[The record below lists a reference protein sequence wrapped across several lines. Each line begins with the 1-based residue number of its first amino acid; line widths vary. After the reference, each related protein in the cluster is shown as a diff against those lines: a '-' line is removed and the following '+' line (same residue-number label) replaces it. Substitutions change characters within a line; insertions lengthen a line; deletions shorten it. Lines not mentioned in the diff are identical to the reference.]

1 MTAFER
7 MPASPTH
14 PFTTRPGISSLS
26 SAPPGRIPSPSQ
38 RAAIESPAG
47 SLLVLAGPGAGKT
60 FCLIERIRF
69 LLEKLAM
76 DPARIC
82 AFTFTNKAAGEI
94 AERLARSIGD
104 RASLVKTGTIH
115 AFCTELLR
123 EFGSRVGLERG
134 FGIADE
140 KTQHAV
146 LRRIGQHSR
155 WNQSLLKRFSAHRL
169 NKEPFTHRNDAAAFA
184 KYERFLQDRNLADF
198 DMLVIKTAELLTDPQ
213 VVHRVRA
220 RWDCVLVDEFQD
232 LNPLQYQVIRELGRD
247 HGHIFAVGDEEQSI
261 YSWAGADPRVFI
273 DYSNDFAVRDRITL
287 RENRRCTRDILA
299 LARRLVEHNPQM
311 FDEVKVLEADR
322 DSAFCVAAH
331 TFPDDDAELSWLID
345 DVRRDHDEHGT
356 PWGDIA
362 LLYRSHGIGDAIE
375 ARFLSAGLPC
385 RLASGRALAE
395 DPIVAYV
402 IAALQV
408 IASPDD
414 VCDDAFLELVL
425 PAALVDEAR
434 ALAQGATRTL
444 RAQLESIARERPLDH
459 ADAKKIRRACYSLDN
474 LEALARQHETLT
486 GLVEELLSHRVAVK
500 GTVLEE
506 QHDALSDPESHAEVV
521 HLTTRLVAA
530 REARHPIWI
539 ERRRGVEIAL
549 KGMLEAAG
557 YHGVSLAHE
566 PPDGAELIL
575 ADDAPVL
582 GLPLAL
588 FKALQLAACGGNDS
602 AFRDFTAV
610 DIETTSNAVDS
621 AEVVEI
627 AAVRVRN
634 RMIVDEYHSLV
645 RPTGRIEP
653 GAERAHGIS
662 EAEVADA
669 PAFDEV
675 WPRVRELCGGDV
687 VVAHNGHHFDFPI
700 LRRLSG
706 DALCTYDTLPLAR
719 SLHTGSAKLSD
730 LARHFGIDTGKSHR
744 ALDDTRALVGVCLAL
759 HALKESVAR
768 KTALVHLLD
777 FLGVALALWPDELD
791 EEGALLRDLCRP
803 FAFGR
808 FSTCLDYYELGRAA
822 QGDDTLPTAH
832 DLIVWLGGAPLME
845 RIRAEK
851 SADERYPAAMG
862 RLRRLLDQL
871 DDAPL
876 GDQLCQLLERVAL
889 SRADGAEHEQ
899 GRVNLLT
906 LHSTK
911 GLEFSRVYVVGVED
925 AQLPGG
931 SARGAPAPAVVEE
944 ARRLLYVGMTR
955 AKDRLVLTHT
965 EERNGRPSEGHRFMD
980 EMGLVP
986 TRP

>member
-7 MPASPTH
+7 MQASPPH
-14 PFTTRPGISSLS
+14 PLTGHPGISSVSVAL
-26 SAPPGRIPSPSQ
+26 PGRIPSPSQ
-38 RAAIESPAG
+38 RAAIEGPAEA
-47 SLLVLAGPGAGKT
+47 LLVLAGPGAGKT

-69 LLEKLAM
+69 LLERRGM
-76 DPARIC
+76 DPSRIC

-94 AERLARSIGD
+94 AERLARTIGD

-123 EFGSRVGLERG
+123 EFGSNVGLERG
-134 FGIADE
+134 FGIVDE
-140 KTQHAV
+140 KTQLTV
-146 LRRIGQHSR
+146 LRRIGQYSR

-169 NKEPFTHRNDAAAFA
+169 NKAPFKHPNDAAAFEN
-184 KYERFLQDRNLADF
+184 YERFLADRNLADF
-198 DMLVIKTAELLTDPQ
+198 DMLVIRAAELLTDQ
-213 VVHRVRA
+213 DVAHRVRS

-232 LNPLQYQVIRELGRD
+232 LNPLQYQVIRELGRE

-261 YSWAGADPRVFI
+261 YSWTGADPRVFI
-273 DYSNDFAVRDRITL
+273 EYCNDFAVRERITL

-311 FDEVKVLEADR
+311 FAEVKVLEADR
-322 DSAFCVAAH
+322 ESAFCVAAH
-331 TFPDDDAELSWLID
+331 TFADDDAELSWLIE
-345 DVRRDHDEHGT
+345 DVRRDHDEHGIT
-356 PWGDIA
+356 WGDVA
-362 LLYRSHGIGDAIE
+362 LLYRSHDIGHAIE

-408 IASPDD
+408 IGGPDD

-425 PAALVDEAR
+425 PTSLTDEAR
-434 ALAQGATRTL
+434 ARAQGASLTL
-444 RAQLESIARERPLDH
+444 RAQLEVIARERSSDH
-459 ADAKKIRRACYSLDN
+459 ADTKKIRRACYSLDN
-474 LEALARQHETLT
+474 LDALATQHKTLT
-486 GLVEELLSHRVAVK
+486 GLVEELLSHRVGTY

-521 HLTTRLVAA
+521 SLAARLVAA

-549 KGMLEAAG
+549 KGMLLAAG
-557 YHGVSLAHE
+557 YHGVSLAVA

-588 FKALQLAACGGNDS
+588 FKALQLAACGGNES

-610 DIETTSNAVDS
+610 DIETTSNDVES

-627 AAVRVRN
+627 AAVRVRD
-634 RMIVDEYHSLV
+634 RIIVAEYHSLV
-645 RPTGRIEP
+645 RPTGRIDP
-653 GAERAHGIS
+653 GAARAHGIS
-662 EAEVADA
+662 HADVADA
-669 PAFDEV
+669 PVFDDV
-675 WPRVRELCGGDV
+675 WPRVRELCGSDV

-706 DALCTYDTLPLAR
+706 DALCVYDTLPLAR

-730 LARHFGIDTGKSHR
+730 LARRFEVDTGRSHS

-791 EEGALLRDLCRP
+791 EEGTLLRGLCRP
-803 FAFGR
+803 FALGR
-808 FSTCLDYYELGRAA
+808 FSTCLDFYEQERAA
-822 QGDDTLPTAH
+822 QGDDTLPTVH

-851 SADERYPAAMG
+851 TADERYPAAMG
-862 RLRRLLDQL
+862 RLRRLLEQL

-876 GDQLCQLLERVAL
+876 EDQLCQLLERVAL

-925 AQLPGG
+925 AQLPGR
-931 SARGAPAPAVVEE
+931 SAQKPLEQTVVEE

-955 AKDRLVLTHT
+955 AKDRLVLTHV
-965 EERNGRPSEGHRFMD
+965 EERGGRPSEGHRFMD
-980 EMGLVP
+980 EMGIVAA
-986 TRP
+986 RP